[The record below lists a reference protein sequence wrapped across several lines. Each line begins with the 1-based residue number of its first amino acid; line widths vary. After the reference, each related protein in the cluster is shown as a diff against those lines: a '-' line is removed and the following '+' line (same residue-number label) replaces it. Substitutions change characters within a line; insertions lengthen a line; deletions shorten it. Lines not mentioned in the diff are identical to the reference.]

1 MLKILGTNISFRNV
15 IEHNIDDG
23 TGKDYILYKDEVFA
37 ELTATGHLMLP
48 LEIAILD
55 NDIHLQ
61 ALEELRE
68 VDLSNTICEVVGD
81 LFLYDTEV
89 AFSKETNSEVDEY
102 ALAHFWCDISSLA
115 INFYTE
121 KAKELLSNG
130 VYKSVEQYCKATEF
144 DTEEAF
150 KDIIV
155 HGVRDFSD
163 LSINT
168 LEQDLEKPELIEFIK
183 SKMTVTFD
191 VVAIRFKYT
200 EYGV

>member
-1 MLKILGTNISFRNV
+1 MLKILGTSISFRNV
-15 IEHNIDDG
+15 IKHDMDDG
-23 TGKDYILYKDEVFA
+23 TGADYILYKNEVFA
-37 ELTATGHLMLP
+37 TLIATGHSMLP
-48 LEIAILD
+48 LEIIILN

-89 AFSKETNSEVDEY
+89 AFSKETNSEADEY

-121 KAKELLSNG
+121 KAKELLSDG
-130 VYKSVEQYCKATEF
+130 IYKSVEQHCKTTEF

-163 LSINT
+163 LPINT

-183 SKMTVTFD
+183 SKMAVTFD

-200 EYGV
+200 EYGA

>member
-15 IEHNIDDG
+15 IEHNIDNG
-23 TGKDYILYKDEVFA
+23 TGADYILYKDEVFA
-37 ELTATGHLMLP
+37 ELTATGHPMLP
-48 LEIAILD
+48 LEITILN

-61 ALEELRE
+61 ALEDLRD
-68 VDLSNTICEVVGD
+68 VDLSNTICEVAGD

-89 AFSKETNSEVDEY
+89 AFSKITNSEVDEY

-121 KAKELLSNG
+121 KAKELLTDG
-130 VYKSVEQYCKATEF
+130 IYKSVEKYCKVTEF

-150 KDIIV
+150 RDIIV

-163 LSINT
+163 LPINT
-168 LEQDLEKPELIEFIK
+168 LEEDLEKPELIEFIK
-183 SKMTVTFD
+183 SKMTIAFD
-191 VVAIRFKYT
+191 VVAIRFNYT
-200 EYGV
+200 EYGK